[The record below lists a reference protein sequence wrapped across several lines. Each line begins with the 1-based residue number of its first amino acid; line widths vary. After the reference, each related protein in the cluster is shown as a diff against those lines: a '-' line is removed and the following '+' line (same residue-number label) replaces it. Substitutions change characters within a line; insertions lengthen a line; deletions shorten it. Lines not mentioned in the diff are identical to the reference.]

1 MRTTCLIALLIMV
14 LLVPSDATAA
24 PDGTERAGRL
34 QQGARRGDDLAR
46 NEDWRDFLDR
56 ANRAFFA
63 ARMSTEAVQG
73 KIRQANRRVA
83 ELKDARND
91 PEDKGGRSDITA
103 DVAFLERAHRAFTAA
118 RMSTMDVQKW
128 LREARDGRRGLPWEA
143 AGTGLYHST
152 HP

>member
-63 ARMSTEAVQG
+63 ARMSTAFETWPRYDG
-73 KIRQANRRVA
+73 TRRGH
-83 ELKDARND
+83 AR
-91 PEDKGGRSDITA
+91 SA
-103 DVAFLERAHRAFTAA
+103 LERIASVEGLSRNTREMVS
-118 RMSTMDVQKW
+118 RMI
-128 LREARDGRRGLPWEA
+128 A
-143 AGTGLYHST
+143 AGR
-152 HP
+152 